1 MLAAAGEVVVAA
13 DVGAVV
19 EDVGLVVTADV
30 FDDEAPLVDD
40 DVSAGRAAPDD
51 VVRAVVG
58 VTDHC
63 QSVGGC
69 ESATRTVA
77 GELVARKIN
86 TEQTSAPAV
95 DAYTATVLPR
105 RRSSRRDHSV
115 KGSIARR
122 SIRHNAQAASPM

>member
-1 MLAAAGEVVVAA
+1 MLAAAGEVVVPA
-13 DVGAVV
+13 DVETVD
-19 EDVGLVVTADV
+19 DVGLVVTADV
-30 FDDEAPLVDD
+30 VDDGAPLLDD
-40 DVSAGRAAPDD
+40 GVSTGRAAPDD
-51 VVRAVVG
+51 VVRVVVG

-69 ESATRTVA
+69 ASATRTVV
-77 GELVARKIN
+77 GELVARKMS

-122 SIRHNAQAASPM
+122 SIRQCA